1 MVTALVYAFGIF
13 PIVGAVIAMAI
24 VAAVELR
31 SLVVR
36 RSRARR
42 KGVHPADR
50 LLRRR
55 R

>member
-13 PIVGAVIAMAI
+13 PIVGAVIAVAI

-36 RSRARR
+36 RLRARR
-42 KGVHPADR
+42 KGVHPADWGSN
-50 LLRRR
+50 RRR
-55 R
+55 